1 MIQETPTAFLGSMIC
16 VSACG
21 LIYVALMNRYSVLV
35 PQIRT
40 HQLHPSNRTP
50 QARQLIHRLLR
61 RAKLMQWILILLSFT
76 IVIFLL
82 GVLHAGL
89 SSLFQIQLFGFDSLI
104 VFLIGISTMILT
116 MTFSVVET
124 FLSLNTL

>member
-40 HQLHPSNRTP
+40 HQLHPSNRTL
-50 QARQLIHRLLR
+50 QAKRLIHRLLR
-61 RAKLMQWILILLSFT
+61 RAKLMQWILILLSLT

-89 SSLFQIQLFGFDSLI
+89 SSLFQFQLFDSLI

-116 MTFSVVET
+116 MVFSVVET